1 MLVILQK
8 LLNFAFSIIKNA
20 TLVNMSAM
28 DLGTD
33 KV

>member
-8 LLNFAFSIIKNA
+8 LLNFAFSVIKNTA
-20 TLVNMSAM
+20 LINMSAM